1 MDDKLIEDASIRN
14 PNGEIRAVIEI
25 KGVKGSFKREHVN
38 QVDSHRERLGVGPD
52 TPGILL
58 MNTYK
63 DVNSLENKDERP
75 HPDIVRKAADD
86 GVLLVRT
93 LDLLRLADLVE
104 KGLISGQQVLDWI
117 LSAAGWLKVENG
129 TVEVLQE

>member
-63 DVNSLENKDERP
+63 DVNSLKNKDERP